1 MFSITRTTV
10 GHPTVPTTARGN
22 DRLIETAPEDS
33 VFGSPRGDIGALVVC
48 LEGTLLALK
57 RPILLPTP
65 TSRDSVVVIVAV
77 CLPDDISKSLR
88 VVCSASG
95 KGLGGRGGGVTSAH
109 LVLFGSEREIEA
121 RACLSSH
128 CSNLAIGVFSCTTG
142 RGRHSPDSEICVFPA
157 S

>member
-1 MFSITRTTV
+1 M

-48 LEGTLLALK
+48 FEGTLLALK

-95 KGLGGRGGGVTSAH
+95 KGLGGGGGLRQLISSF
-109 LVLFGSEREIEA
+109 LGRRER
-121 RACLSSH
+121 
-128 CSNLAIGVFSCTTG
+128 
-142 RGRHSPDSEICVFPA
+142 
-157 S
+157 